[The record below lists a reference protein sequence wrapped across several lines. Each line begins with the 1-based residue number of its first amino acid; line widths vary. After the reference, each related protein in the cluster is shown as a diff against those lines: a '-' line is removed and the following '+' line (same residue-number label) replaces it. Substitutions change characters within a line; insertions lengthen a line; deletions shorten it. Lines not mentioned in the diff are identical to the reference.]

1 MPNLDNSEN
10 SESDP
15 EVVEIAKLKR
25 KRLSTPV
32 PRYYEE
38 GETSQAAKMENAQT
52 FLADMLKKLAPRD
65 IQHKFEHP
73 DVIQQMIEKYCT
85 ENKEVRPKKATEIT
99 FTIDKFVEHISDYP
113 ITTPPIVPATL
124 GVYSGLIDPLDFL
137 QRFEGVVSTYNWDE
151 AIVCRIFP
159 MVLQGLA
166 REWFHN
172 LNAISIAGFVDL
184 REKFLLQFQNLL
196 PQKKTHIECHDIK
209 QGFKE
214 TLGSLLTR
222 YIYECQKIPN
232 LHEDQKI
239 SGFVHA
245 INPQKHPTLVR
256 RLRRDVPHS
265 FAKVMQ
271 ETYDYIRYGEDSN
284 IMQNYGWGKDRSWRD
299 DNDAYRDGNGDGYRD
314 YNRGSGQQR
323 RNNNGG
329 NWHND
334 RQRNGGDGGNQG
346 YNNRDR
352 NYTRKWNNDSFA
364 VIQTLTKSPKEILLQ
379 ERVAKTFP
387 DPPQLSDNNRRDKSK
402 FCIFHDDYGHDTNR
416 CRDLVELIAD
426 TVGQGKFNH
435 LLITKEASSTDAI
448 VVPAL
453 VATPKMPNV
462 NTVVQQECKAPA
474 VKNLGAKVVG
484 KKDTL
489 QQIQVINM
497 VTVNGDT
504 QQQKPLESYENWQLV
519 PITFAA
525 ENDCAFLEEPIVIS
539 CKIAELGI
547 QVMKVHIDTGS
558 SVDVMY
564 NQCFRKLPK
573 DVQSKLRP
581 NAMSLSGFSGE
592 SAWPIGQL
600 ELEIEVVDEQNAQLS
615 RKAQLSLYVM
625 NTVSRYNILLGRT
638 TVCRLGIVSSPIQGM
653 VKFATTNGIVTVTS
667 AVQQSLCA
675 SVMLNDNAG
684 TEGHM
689 VVTNANV
696 MVIE

>member
-1 MPNLDNSEN
+1 
-10 SESDP
+10 
-15 EVVEIAKLKR
+15 
-25 KRLSTPV
+25 
-32 PRYYEE
+32 
-38 GETSQAAKMENAQT
+38 
-52 FLADMLKKLAPRD
+52 
-65 IQHKFEHP
+65 
-73 DVIQQMIEKYCT
+73 MIEKYCAK
-85 ENKEVRPKKATEIT
+85 NKEVRPKKATEIT
-99 FTIDKFVEHISDYP
+99 FAIDKFVEHISDYS

-124 GVYSGLIDPLDFL
+124 GVYSGLTDPHDFL

-151 AIVCRIFP
+151 AIACRVFP

-166 REWFHN
+166 SEWFHN
-172 LNAISIAGFVDL
+172 LNARSIAGFVDL

-196 PQKKTHIECHDIK
+196 SQKKTHIECHDIK

-214 TLGSLLTR
+214 TLESLLTR

-232 LHEDQKI
+232 LHEDKKI

-265 FAKVMQ
+265 FAKDMQ
-271 ETYDYIRYGEDSN
+271 ETYDYIRCGEDSN
-284 IMQNYGWGKDRSWRD
+284 IMQNCGWGKDRSWRD
-299 DNDAYRDGNGDGYRD
+299 DNDTYRDGNGDGYRD

-323 RNNNGG
+323 RKNNGG
-329 NWHND
+329 NWRND
-334 RQRNGGDGGNQG
+334 RQRNGGDDGNQ
-346 YNNRDR
+346 
-352 NYTRKWNNDSFA
+352 
-364 VIQTLTKSPKEILLQ
+364 EILLQ
-379 ERVAKTFP
+379 ERVAKVFP
-387 DPPQLSDNNRRDKSK
+387 DPPQLSDNNRRGKSK
-402 FCIFHDDYGHDTNR
+402 FFIFHDDYGHDTNR

-426 TVGQGKFNH
+426 GVGQGKFNH
-435 LLITKEASSTDAI
+435 LLITKEASSIDAM

-453 VATPKMPNV
+453 AATPKTPNV
-462 NTVVQQECKAPA
+462 NTVVQQERKAPA

-573 DVQSKLRP
+573 DVQSKLSP
-581 NAMSLSGFSGE
+581 TAMSLSGFSGE

-600 ELEIEVVDEQNAQLS
+600 ELEIEVVDEKNAQLS
-615 RKAQLSLYVM
+615 SKAQLSLYVM

-638 TVCRLGIVSSPIQGM
+638 AVCSLGIVSSPIHGM
-653 VKFATTNGIVTVTS
+653 VKFATTNGIATVTS

>member
-1 MPNLDNSEN
+1 
-10 SESDP
+10 
-15 EVVEIAKLKR
+15 
-25 KRLSTPV
+25 
-32 PRYYEE
+32 
-38 GETSQAAKMENAQT
+38 MENAQT
-52 FLADMLKKLAPRD
+52 FLADMFKKLAPRD
-65 IQHKFEHP
+65 MQHKFEHP
-73 DVIQQMIEKYCT
+73 DVIQQKIEKYCA
-85 ENKEVRPKKATEIT
+85 ENKEVRPKNATEIT
-99 FTIDKFVEHISDYP
+99 FAIDKFVEHISDYP

-124 GVYSGLIDPLDFL
+124 GVYSGLTDPLDFL

-151 AIVCRIFP
+151 AIACRVFP

-172 LNAISIAGFVDL
+172 LNARSIAGFVDL

-214 TLGSLLTR
+214 TLESLLTR

-245 INPQKHPTLVR
+245 INPQRHPTLVR
-256 RLRRDVPHS
+256 RLRRDVPRS

-271 ETYDYIRYGEDSN
+271 ETYDYIRCGEDSN
-284 IMQNYGWGKDRSWRD
+284 IMQNCGWGKDRSWRD
-299 DNDAYRDGNGDGYRD
+299 DNDTYRDGNGDGYRD

-329 NWHND
+329 NWRND

-364 VIQTLTKSPKEILLQ
+364 
-379 ERVAKTFP
+379 
-387 DPPQLSDNNRRDKSK
+387 
-402 FCIFHDDYGHDTNR
+402 
-416 CRDLVELIAD
+416 
-426 TVGQGKFNH
+426 GKFNH
-435 LLITKEASSTDAI
+435 LFTKEANSADAM

-453 VATPKMPNV
+453 AATPKTPNV
-462 NTVVQQECKAPA
+462 NTVVQQERKVPA

-489 QQIQVINM
+489 QQIQVINI

-504 QQQKPLESYENWQLV
+504 QQQKSLEIYENWQLV

-525 ENDCAFLEEPIVIS
+525 ENGCAFLEEQIVIS
-539 CKIAELGI
+539 YKIAELGI

-581 NAMSLSGFSGE
+581 TAMSLSGFSGE

-638 TVCRLGIVSSPIQGM
+638 AVCRLGIVSSLIHGM
-653 VKFATTNGIVTVTS
+653 VKFATTNGIATVTS
-667 AVQQSLCA
+667 ADQQSLCA

-689 VVTNANV
+689 VVTNANF